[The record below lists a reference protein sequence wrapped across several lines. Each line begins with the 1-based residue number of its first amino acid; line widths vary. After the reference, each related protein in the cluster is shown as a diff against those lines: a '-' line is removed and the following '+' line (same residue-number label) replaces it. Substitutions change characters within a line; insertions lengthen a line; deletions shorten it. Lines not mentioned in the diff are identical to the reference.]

1 MSGTSIALKIGSLVL
16 GMGVF
21 LILFKKV
28 KGLKKYG
35 LVGFLYVFLLSII
48 LSLPSMFLLFGESLS
63 EFSALLFAQSSIVI
77 IGVLHVF
84 LSKKIVPWFGE
95 QVFNIQLVLIIT
107 ILLFGYFFTNLSL
120 SFLVSSEL
128 PLIWYLSLLWF
139 VVPILL
145 EFAINRLVEVP
156 EREFKTWLY
165 PVGENIEDP
174 SDEELENPVVI
185 SFIFRKTIDSKE
197 QTTFRAKAPV
207 AMSLGKLFFF
217 FINDYNSRHPEEMIS
232 YLDEGNSPL
241 PWTFFKV
248 KNKLLKTKESLD
260 PDDSIY
266 NNNIKENDLLI
277 CHKSNTNIETKK
289 DESNK

>member
-63 EFSALLFAQSSIVI
+63 EFSALLFAQSAILI

-84 LSKKIVPWFGE
+84 LSKKIVPWFSE
-95 QVFNIQLVLIIT
+95 QIFNIQLVLIIT

-120 SFLVSSEL
+120 SFLVTSEL

-145 EFAINRLVEVP
+145 EFAINRLLEVP
-156 EREFKTWLY
+156 EREFKTWFY

-185 SFIFRKTIDSKE
+185 SFIFRKTIGSKE

-217 FINDYNSRHPEEMIS
+217 FISDYNSRHPEEMIS
-232 YLDEGNSPL
+232 YLDEENSPL

-248 KNKLLKTKESLD
+248 KNKWLKIKESLD

-277 CHKSNTNIETKK
+277 CHKSNTNIETEK
-289 DESNK
+289 DESTK

>member
-1 MSGTSIALKIGSLVL
+1 MSGTSLALKIGSLVL

-35 LVGFLYVFLLSII
+35 FAGFLYVFFLSIL
-48 LSLPSMFLLFGESLS
+48 LSLPSFFLFLIDSFSEFSLLLFGQTSII
-63 EFSALLFAQSSIVI
+63 LLGI
-77 IGVLHVF
+77 LHVV

-95 QVFNIQLVLIIT
+95 QVFNVQLILIIT
-107 ILLFGYFFTNLSL
+107 LLLFSYFFTNLSF
-120 SFLVSSEL
+120 SFLVTSEL

-139 VVPILL
+139 VVPVLL
-145 EFAINRLVEVP
+145 EFAINRLLEVP
-156 EREFKTWLY
+156 EKEFKTWHY
-165 PVGENIEDP
+165 PVNENIEDP

-185 SFIFRKTIDSKE
+185 SFIFRKTPGSKE

-232 YLDEGNSPL
+232 YLNEENTPV
-241 PWTFFKV
+241 PWIFFKV

-277 CHKSNTNIETKK
+277 CHKSNINKK
-289 DESNK
+289 TESNESIK